1 MTSRSD
7 LRALV
12 QQRRDQCVG
21 FLRDA
26 LRTPSV
32 APTEK
37 AMGALIA
44 NRLSTGRATVRVVE
58 AEPGRPNVL
67 ATARGAGPGPVL
79 LVNDH
84 MDTVPAGPRDE
95 WSVDPF
101 GAEL

>member
-1 MTSRSD
+1 MPSRSD

-12 QQRRDQCVG
+12 RHRREPCVG
-21 FLRDA
+21 FLREA

-44 NRLSTGRATVRVVE
+44 NRLSGSRAAVRVVE
-58 AEPGRPNVL
+58 AEPDRPNVL
-67 ATARGAGPGPVL
+67 ATARGAAPGPVL
-79 LVNDH
+79 LLNDH

-101 GAEL
+101 GA